1 MRVSVLLALM
11 PACLM
16 GIPASAAERPEAQ
29 IETFSSVVVEV
40 PVVQKT
46 IMPEFAQANPAW
58 SNVLFHEQRTL
69 GAKGCAVFSAFIFA
83 RLSGYAGDPFSF
95 TQSLR
100 VFDSFDDRGRL
111 RWDRVTIFAPLDP
124 ERLTDQGDAAFN
136 AAKLELQNGNYVAL
150 QLRTPWTREHWVAA
164 IDLAGDDIEII
175 DPAGG
180 VRGLFQDKYEIE
192 HIQGMTVF
200 RKIPD
205 PFWLAAAL

>member
-16 GIPASAAERPEAQ
+16 SIPASATERPEAQ

-58 SNVLFHEQRTL
+58 SNVLFHKQRTL

-124 ERLTDQGDAAFN
+124 ERLLDQGEAAFN
-136 AAKLELQNGNYVAL
+136 AA
-150 QLRTPWTREHWVAA
+150 
-164 IDLAGDDIEII
+164 
-175 DPAGG
+175 
-180 VRGLFQDKYEIE
+180 EIE

-200 RKIPD
+200 RKIPG